1 MKKPKMAKKLQM
13 EDGILQE
20 MIFKYVV
27 KHRTICLNTYVT
39 SDVIFKM
46 CYYINK
52 LVEQDKKTGNKPKI
66 TIAIG
71 SGGGSCYAGLELISL
86 MEQLKEDGYI
96 IETVV
101 TSIAASMAFMIAIC
115 GSKGHRKIYRY
126 GSTLFHQVSSGTIGT
141 LQEMEESIAE
151 TDRLWQI
158 LKQITLKNTNLT
170 DERLEQIKREKLD
183 VWYSPQES
191 KDFGITDIIL

>member
-1 MKKPKMAKKLQM
+1 MKKPKSAKKLQM

-27 KHRTICLNTYVT
+27 KHRIICLNTYVT

-52 LVEQDKKTGNKPKI
+52 LVEQDKKTGKKPKI

-71 SGGGSCYAGLELISL
+71 SGGGSCYAGFELISL
-86 MEQLKEDGYI
+86 LEQLKDDGYI
-96 IETVV
+96 IETRV
-101 TSIAASMAFMIAIC
+101 TSIAASMAFIIAIV
-115 GSKGHRKIYRY
+115 GSKGHRTIYRY
-126 GSTLFHQVSSGTIGT
+126 GSTLFHQVSSGTFGT
-141 LQEMEESIAE
+141 LQEMEESIEE
-151 TDRLWQI
+151 TDRLWQM

-170 DERLEQIKREKLD
+170 EETLDKIKREKRD
-183 VWYSPQES
+183 VWYSAEQSVEL
-191 KDFGITDIIL
+191 GIVDTIL